1 MNKQPKQPA
10 QPVLN
15 FYFTRDENGKK
26 IQKPVL
32 YGGIPANVG
41 FTATGTTR

>member
-32 YGGIPANVG
+32 YGSIPANVG
-41 FTATGTTR
+41 FTQTGSNR